1 MIEIEEKVLEFY
13 RRVIF
18 GKGYKSGE
26 IEKITEYCFNNA
38 WNDMA
43 RTLKSNDENSK
54 KVEVENL
61 KSGIKGLICDK
72 INDGLKHNNLKHSL
86 KHINIS
92 NLIENCQKENKINKN
107 LIFSY
112 GQAQKVVNMF
122 FKYIYT
128 FKEKLSLNEEDFNN
142 CDCPIDNINL
152 GRIKNY
158 DGTNQ
163 TVKDCIKNIK
173 GKENNYKYSGCSWSN
188 LDKDKYQKLQ
198 GAIEEI
204 VNEEKKYKNK
214 LDYEFGW
221 K

>member
-13 RRVIF
+13 RRVVF

-61 KSGIKGLICDK
+61 KSGIKGLIC
-72 INDGLKHNNLKHSL
+72 NNFEGSL
-86 KHINIS
+86 KGNKIS
-92 NLIENCQKENKINKN
+92 SLIESCQKENKINNN

-128 FKEKLSLNEEDFNN
+128 FKEKLSLSEEDFDN

-158 DGTNQ
+158 DGANQ
-163 TVKDCIKNIK
+163 KVKDCIKNIK
-173 GKENNYKYSGCSWSN
+173 GKENNYKYSDCSWSN
-188 LDKDKYQKLQ
+188 LDKDKYQELQ